1 MTKEEMFKLG
11 FRIAEAIYLKPG
23 QVVKSEAEI
32 LAEMPNVVEDFPFR
46 WKQVVNLD
54 QINSAEI
61 TPELLKLM
69 ESRINAAHETMRL
82 EASKLIY
89 GNND

>member
-32 LAEMPNVVEDFPFR
+32 LKEMPMDANNETIVYEIWQSKNSDYEIPNV
-46 WKQVVNLD
+46 L
-54 QINSAEI
+54 
-61 TPELLKLM
+61 
-69 ESRINAAHETMRL
+69 RL
-82 EASKLIY
+82 

>member
-32 LAEMPNVVEDFPFR
+32 LAEMPEQPKVF
-46 WKQVVNLD
+46 
-54 QINSAEI
+54 
-61 TPELLKLM
+61 T
-69 ESRINAAHETMRL
+69 TMREVREHYFPKTNEVDKVL
-82 EASKLIY
+82 Y
-89 GNND
+89 GNRLTLDGIEDMLSSKDVIRLG